1 MPKNIFLV
9 LIYLVCLFFL
19 FNFLAYSQTGPNN
32 VVGFGSPV
40 FIPSSPVPVEAVH
53 ESPETLTSSRPDIP
67 VPTITPLPLQ
77 VSASDIANGLVWLE
91 IPAINLF
98 SRLDLAIE
106 IDSAN
111 GPTFTEPAENPLL
124 IPNWSADIGLPG
136 VSIIYGHRQWGPIP
150 KVFTDL
156 DNLTVGDLADITSP
170 GYRFTYKVIET
181 LIINPADLWT
191 VAGNHDL
198 VAKSNN
204 RNDLM
209 LITCTPWG
217 TNLQR
222 LIIFLSLEGID
233 VIP

>member
-1 MPKNIFLV
+1 MSYRRIL
-9 LIYLVCLFFL
+9 LLILLCLAIYLSFVYFVIPDQAMPAGLP
-19 FNFLAYSQTGPNN
+19 A
-32 VVGFGSPV
+32 VVGSQV
-40 FIPSSPVPVEAVH
+40 RHDTA
-53 ESPETLTSSRPDIP
+53 TLISTQHIQNTPIP
-67 VPTITPLPLQ
+67 VPTNTPSHSQ
-77 VSASDIANGLVWLE
+77 VSSSDVANGLVWLE
-91 IPAINLF
+91 IPAINLN
-98 SRLDLAIE
+98 SRLDLASE

-136 VSIIYGHRQWGPIP
+136 VSIIYGHRQWGPSP

-156 DNLTVGDLADITSP
+156 DNLIVGDQANIMSP
-170 GYRFTYKVIET
+170 GYRLTYKVIET

>member
-1 MPKNIFLV
+1 MSRSKLLVLTCLICLFLLLNFLV
-9 LIYLVCLFFL
+9 
-19 FNFLAYSQTGPNN
+19 YSQTDPNN

-40 FIPSSPVPVEAVH
+40 FIPSSPVPVGAI
-53 ESPETLTSSRPDIP
+53 PDIP
-67 VPTITPLPLQ
+67 VPTITPLPPQ

-91 IPAINLF
+91 IPAINLN

-136 VSIIYGHRQWGPIP
+136 VSIIYGHRQWGPSP

>member
-1 MPKNIFLV
+1 MSYRRIL
-9 LIYLVCLFFL
+9 LLILLCLAIYLSFVYFVIPAHEPESRNNTWMSPFGDQRPYQVRHDTATLI
-19 FNFLAYSQTGPNN
+19 STQHIQTTP
-32 VVGFGSPV
+32 
-40 FIPSSPVPVEAVH
+40 
-53 ESPETLTSSRPDIP
+53 IP
-67 VPTITPLPLQ
+67 VPTTPPLPPQ

-136 VSIIYGHRQWGPIP
+136 VSIIYGHRQWGPSP

-156 DNLTVGDLADITSP
+156 DNLIVGDQANITSP

-204 RNDLM
+204 RNYLM

-222 LIIFLSLEGID
+222 LIIFLQLEA
-233 VIP
+233 VT